1 MFWCCIF
8 SFYSRHYWTLFIL
21 LTVLYSLYQKHSVLQ
36 GNFLTQKFLK
46 HPVPLSFYYF
56 PPLPPPP
63 KIIKIHLLSRGIVPS
78 YIKRSSFLIWSD
90 GGIWVVT
97 LIFISTMLHKTSK
110 DILKSNIPE
119 ESNMFTFKP
128 KIESMITL
136 LLKIE
141 FQKS

>member
-46 HPVPLSFYYF
+46 HPAPLSFYYF
-56 PPLPPPP
+56 VPLSPPPQ
-63 KIIKIHLLSRGIVPS
+63 IIKIHLLSRGIVPS
-78 YIKRSSFLIWSD
+78 YKKRSSFLIWSD

-110 DILKSNIPE
+110 DILKSNIPK